1 MQNVLLSDGAAA
13 VSDETFLEQAKLKAQ
28 RALENVVL
36 GHDTVAASDEALL
49 QQAKLKAQDALKNV
63 FLGDDRP
70 ADSDR
75 ARCLKHASK
84 SFAWTSSGI
93 PWAAWRSACKTEV
106 SSRRAHVTWCCGR
119 LDLNPRKCIQ
129 VQSSPTPKSRI
140 GPTTLVKQWN
150 KSCSAG
156 CSPHR

>member
-1 MQNVLLSDGAAA
+1 MFQYEHTLNEKELKDRCEGATERNQGCSA
-13 VSDETFLEQAKLKAQ
+13 
-28 RALENVVL
+28 
-36 GHDTVAASDEALL
+36 G
-49 QQAKLKAQDALKNV
+49 DAGLAGEKV
-63 FLGDDRP
+63 TGRT
-70 ADSDR
+70 ATSEVDSLCGTLYDR

-93 PWAAWRSACKTEV
+93 PWASWRSACKTEV
-106 SSRRAHVTWCCGR
+106 SSRRAHVTWCWGR
-119 LDLNPRKCIQ
+119 LDPNPRKCIQ
-129 VQSSPTPKSRI
+129 GPEFSNAKEPI